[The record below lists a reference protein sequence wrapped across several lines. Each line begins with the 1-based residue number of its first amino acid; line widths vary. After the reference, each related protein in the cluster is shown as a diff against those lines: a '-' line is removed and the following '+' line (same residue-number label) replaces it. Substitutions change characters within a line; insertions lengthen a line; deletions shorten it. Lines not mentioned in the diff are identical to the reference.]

1 MKQLNKNILPG
12 DLFYIPAMNKT
23 GEYGFVM
30 ARYIEDFKGVG
41 CLIEVFA
48 HFYME
53 PPKSLNEVDKKR
65 RLFRPIACSFA
76 FSEIPRWKILF
87 NDPSYNKSQSDYDNL
102 AIAFPEYFWI
112 GGIRHD
118 ATPDQLK
125 GLEKSTC
132 WRMHHIIF
140 RVNAHLAGIFHP
152 NDCYTFHGMPLEMR
166 SDNPEA
172 EAKVFALAQAMDEK
186 FKIWAAQ
193 AKKSSK
199 KSLS

>member
-1 MKQLNKNILPG
+1 MTPG
-12 DLFYIPAMNKT
+12 DLFYIPAMDNV
-23 GEYGFVM
+23 GEYGFVL
-30 ARYIEDFKGVG
+30 ARFIEHIEPNVG
-41 CLIEVFA
+41 HLIEVFA
-48 HFYME
+48 HFYTE
-53 PPKSLNEVDKKR
+53 PPKSLDEVDKSQ
-65 RLFRPIACSFA
+65 RLFRPIMCDTYFQS
-76 FSEIPRWKILF
+76 IPRWKILF
-87 NDPSYNKSQSDYDNL
+87 NDPSYDKSQSDYANI
-102 AIAFPEYFWI
+102 AIAFVPYFWI
-112 GGIRHD
+112 GGNRKP
-118 ATPDQLK
+118 ASQDQMK

-193 AKKSSK
+193 AKKSNK
-199 KSLS
+199 KSLSLKG